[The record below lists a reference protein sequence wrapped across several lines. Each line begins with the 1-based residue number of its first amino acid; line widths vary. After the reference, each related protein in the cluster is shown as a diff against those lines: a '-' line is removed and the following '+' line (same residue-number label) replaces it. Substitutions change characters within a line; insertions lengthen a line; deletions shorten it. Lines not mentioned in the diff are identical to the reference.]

1 MFKKLLSNF
10 KNYNVYLEDIE
21 NNSKK
26 LVKEFKKDFLARE
39 YVREQLDYSLKLMSS
54 DTKNEWTLV
63 DDFLKQ
69 RKAKFI
75 INNDDFD
82 EDDYVKQKAP
92 SIFNQQLSFY
102 INKAFC
108 LVKVEKDILV
118 DIENCEVFEI
128 NRLNEDIEIVY
139 KKKDKIV
146 YLSIKPIYH
155 MSSMHGLGMFF
166 KIDNKLLEN
175 EKKSL
180 SEKYTK
186 NRCDILTD
194 IKQIIKI
201 FHLKNDRDPYY
212 RIDFM
217 EILYKDNN
225 DTINSYRLGFIE
237 DEEDEV
243 RLDIKKYENIFSFK
257 SNILDDKY
265 KIQLDYSYDDK
276 NFYPIY
282 YKNDLT
288 NDIDMHGELEPK
300 IIRVKHGECDI
311 NIKPF
316 KDLEKEVFFKITK
329 EGITSDNLIYFEH
342 CLLDIETFEYLS
354 KEEKDRLIH
363 FLSIMELF
371 INDKSNKT
379 DG

>member
-1 MFKKLLSNF
+1 MFKILLSNF

-54 DTKNEWTLV
+54 DTKNEWTLA

-82 EDDYVKQKAP
+82 EDKYVKQKAP
-92 SIFNQQLSFY
+92 SIFNQELAFY
-102 INKAFC
+102 INKAFG
-108 LVKVEKDILV
+108 LVKDEKDILK
-118 DIENCEVFEI
+118 DIENCEVLEI
-128 NRLNEDIEIVY
+128 NRLNEDIEILY
-139 KKKDKIV
+139 KKKDKTK

-180 SEKYTK
+180 SEEYTK
-186 NRCDILTD
+186 NRCNVLTD
-194 IKQIIKI
+194 IKQIVKI

-212 RIDFM
+212 RIDFI
-217 EILYKDNN
+217 EVLYKDNN
-225 DTINSYRLGFIE
+225 DTINSYRFGFID

-257 SNILDDKY
+257 STILDDKY
-265 KIQLDYSYDDK
+265 KTQLDYSYDDE
-276 NFYPIY
+276 NLYPIY
-282 YKNDLT
+282 YKND
-288 NDIDMHGELEPK
+288 
-300 IIRVKHGECDI
+300 
-311 NIKPF
+311 
-316 KDLEKEVFFKITK
+316 
-329 EGITSDNLIYFEH
+329 
-342 CLLDIETFEYLS
+342 IEIFEYLG

-363 FLSIMELF
+363 FLSIKELF

-379 DG
+379 E